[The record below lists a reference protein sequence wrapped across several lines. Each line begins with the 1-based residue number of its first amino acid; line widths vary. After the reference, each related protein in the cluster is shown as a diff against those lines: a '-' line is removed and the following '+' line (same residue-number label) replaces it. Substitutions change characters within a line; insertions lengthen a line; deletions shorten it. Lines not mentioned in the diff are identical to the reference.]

1 VVVNKVVE
9 DNAYFA
15 FRKAQMKAM
24 HTERLGVI
32 HVSDLIKACVR
43 NVMYGKFTPP
53 EHKLMS
59 TEDMKSLYFGQ
70 AIHSASEVADP
81 DKHEMFLAYDYEQ
94 DKALTYEE
102 AKKIPQDDPR
112 QLDIIYGSID
122 DLIEVEGEY
131 VISDK
136 KTTGSIEYF
145 QRHNS
150 SASDSHMAQINCYR
164 ALLNKCYDIDAKR
177 GCVIYISNSIS
188 KEKYDKPTPI
198 SFLLKKPEETLIT
211 MIETARKIKESIL
224 SKKLPERTR
233 CYLCDGMCPYAN
245 RCFETFGDKDDIPS
259 V

>member
-1 VVVNKVVE
+1 MVVNKVVE

-15 FRKAQMKAM
+15 YRKAQMKAM

-32 HVSDLIKACVR
+32 HVSDLIKPCMR
-43 NVMYGKFTPP
+43 NVMYGKTTPN
-53 EHKLMS
+53 EYKTMS

-70 AIHSASEVADP
+70 AIHYSSDVADP

-122 DLIEVEGEY
+122 DVIEVNGEY
-131 VISDK
+131 VICDK
-136 KTTGSIEYF
+136 KTTGSIDYF

-164 ALLNKCYDIDAKR
+164 VLLNKCYNMDAKR

-198 SFLLKKPEETLIT
+198 SFILKKPEDTLLE
-211 MIETARKIKESIL
+211 MVDNARKIKDSL
-224 SKKLPERTR
+224 TTDKLPERTKN
-233 CYLCDGMCPYAN
+233 YLCDGMCPYASK
-245 RCFETFGDKDDIPS
+245 CFETFGE
-259 V
+259 